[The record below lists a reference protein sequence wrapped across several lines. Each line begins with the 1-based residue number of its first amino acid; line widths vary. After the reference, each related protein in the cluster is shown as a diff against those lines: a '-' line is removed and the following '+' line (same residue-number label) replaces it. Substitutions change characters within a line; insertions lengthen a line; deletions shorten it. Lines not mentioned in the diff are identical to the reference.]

1 MIEETHEIGG
11 DRVRNRREGIL
22 VCDTVNQG
30 YDIRFGLE
38 EYYGSLHCGSRFE
51 VRVKGK
57 WIPVRLEL
65 DLPDR
70 WYYALLCGI
79 FAPNSVS
86 VTRYASFIGVKSP
99 TNCDA
104 QFAESNFQTGSR
116 IQVLFEDVLP

>member
-1 MIEETHEIGG
+1 M
-11 DRVRNRREGIL
+11 RNRREGIL

-70 WYYALLCGI
+70 WYLVGLSHIELNGLQA
-79 FAPNSVS
+79 
-86 VTRYASFIGVKSP
+86 
-99 TNCDA
+99 
-104 QFAESNFQTGSR
+104 R
-116 IQVLFEDVLP
+116 I